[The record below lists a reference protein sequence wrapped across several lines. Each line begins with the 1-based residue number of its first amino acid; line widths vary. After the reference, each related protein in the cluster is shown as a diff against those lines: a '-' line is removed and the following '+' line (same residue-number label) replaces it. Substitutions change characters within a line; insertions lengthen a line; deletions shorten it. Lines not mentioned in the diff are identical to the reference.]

1 MKKKV
6 LIIIADI
13 GNGHKSAADALTS
26 IFTSKYGNDFE
37 LKTID
42 IYKEADAEPFNSA
55 DISYKFLSQNRA
67 YEKISNT
74 TWKFTNTLIGYSI
87 YKAYFL
93 GLIYKAAK
101 AIIES
106 EKPDIVISAYPLIST
121 IVNQMK
127 SEGAQF
133 KYVVVITDLITMHRS
148 WADEKADLV
157 FSPTPDAVTTL
168 ANFGVDIN
176 KVIYP
181 FFPLKP
187 ELALFRPKEE
197 ITKELDLV
205 NNLPIILVT
214 GGGLGTKAIEVAIKK
229 LSKREDIQIIV
240 IAGKLD
246 EYREELEQRY
256 KDNKNVRILGFV
268 NNMHDYINCCD
279 VLIGKPGAT
288 TVMEIEL
295 FNKKAIFTRY
305 IGVHDFGNVEY
316 ALRDPKIKYIA
327 DDWGKL
333 GQSLDELLNFVP
345 READIKLKRKF
356 NETETIVSEIV
367 KLVE

>member
-13 GNGHKSAADALTS
+13 GNGHKSAADAITS
-26 IFTSKYGNDFE
+26 VFKTKYGEDYE

-42 IYKEADAEPFNSA
+42 IYKEADVEPFNSA
-55 DISYKFLSQNRA
+55 DVSYKFLSQNKA
-67 YEKISNT
+67 YEKISNA
-74 TWKFTNTLIGYSI
+74 TWQFTNTLVGYKI
-87 YKAYFL
+87 YRAYFL

-101 AIIES
+101 TIIEQ

-127 SEGAQF
+127 LEGALF

-148 WADEKADLV
+148 WADERADLV
-157 FSPTPDAVTTL
+157 TSPTPDAVNTL
-168 ANFGVDIN
+168 VNFGVDVN
-176 KVIYP
+176 KIIYP

-187 ELALFRPKEE
+187 ELALFRPKQEV
-197 ITKELDLV
+197 IKELKLSSE
-205 NNLPIILVT
+205 LPIILLT
-214 GGGLGTKAIEVAIKK
+214 GGGLGTKAIEVAIAK
-229 LSKREDIQIIV
+229 LSKREDIQKVI
-240 IAGKLD
+240 IAGKL
-246 EYREELEQRY
+246 EESRELLEERY
-256 KDNKNVRILGFV
+256 KDNKNVRVLGFV
-268 NNMHDYINCCD
+268 NNMYDYMNCSD
-279 VLIGKPGAT
+279 VIIGKPGAT

-305 IGVHDFGNVEY
+305 IGVHDFGNIEY

-333 GQSLDELLNFVP
+333 DESLDELLSFQP
-345 READIKLKRKF
+345 RESDIKLKRKF
-356 NETETIVSEIV
+356 NEAETIVDEIV
-367 KLVE
+367 KL

>member
-13 GNGHKSAADALTS
+13 GNGHKSAADAITTV
-26 IFTSKYGNDFE
+26 FKAKYGEDYE

-42 IYKEADAEPFNSA
+42 IYKEADVEPFNSA
-55 DISYKFLSQNRA
+55 DVSYKFLSQNRG
-67 YEKISNT
+67 YEKVSNV
-74 TWKFTNTLIGYSI
+74 TWKFTNTLIGYKL

-101 AIIES
+101 AVIEKES
-106 EKPDIVISAYPLIST
+106 PDIVISAYPLTST
-121 IVNQMK
+121 IINQMRK
-127 SEGAQF
+127 DGAKF

-148 WADEKADLV
+148 WADESADLV
-157 FSPTPDAVTTL
+157 TSPTPDAVKTL
-168 ANFGVDIN
+168 VNFGVDIN

-187 ELALFRPKEE
+187 ELENFKPKSE
-197 ITKELDLV
+197 ITQQLNFSNE
-205 NNLPIILVT
+205 LPIILIT
-214 GGGLGTKAIEVAIKK
+214 GGGLGTKAISAAIQK
-229 LSKREDIQIIV
+229 LCKREDLQIVV

-246 EYREELEQRY
+246 EYREELEEMY
-256 KDNKNVRILGFV
+256 KDNKNVRVLGFV
-268 NNMHDYINCCD
+268 SNMYDYLNACD
-279 VLIGKPGAT
+279 IVIGKPGAT

-305 IGVHDFGNVEY
+305 IGVHDFGNIEY

-327 DDWGKL
+327 DDWDKL
-333 GQSLDELLNFVP
+333 EQSLDDLLNFIP
-345 READIKLKRKF
+345 READTKIKRSFK
-356 NETETIVSEIV
+356 EAETIVDEIV
-367 KLVE
+367 KLG